1 MYNPDDSF
9 TPGILCMKTSLGRKP
24 LIVCVT
30 DTEYAAVKAN
40 FSDGDRET
48 FQSAILEHGFFGTRP
63 FTLCRFAE
71 MGSRGGDTIAQRM
84 AEILEY
90 LAPTFVVELGICFGL
105 KDDVKI
111 GDVAV
116 CQYAADYELEKVNA
130 TSKQSRVR
138 TTKADP
144 KLYAG
149 LIAFSLRKAFKY
161 GVVGAVYA
169 CGDKVVNSSELKK
182 NILQA
187 IPDAKCGDMESY
199 TLGVACDNKR
209 IPWIVLKASSDDGVN
224 KGDEFQKSAA
234 AASVEFFDAFL
245 TGADEIETYFD
256 VPYEVDFGPRGEF
269 EYISREVFNGA
280 PLRTQEIS
288 TARTSAEIHYHPDME
303 DAWIIVYISKAHSIR
318 RRYVQC

>member
-1 MYNPDDSF
+1 
-9 TPGILCMKTSLGRKP
+9 MKTMLGRKP

-40 FSDGDRET
+40 FSDGARET
-48 FQSAILEHGFFGTRP
+48 FQSAVLEHGFFGAHP
-63 FTLCRFAE
+63 FALCRFSE
-71 MGSRGGDTIAQRM
+71 MGSRGGDTIAHRM
-84 AEILEY
+84 AEVLEY

-130 TSKQSRVR
+130 TSRQPRVR

-144 KLYAG
+144 KLYAE
-149 LIAFSLRKAFKY
+149 LIAFASRKTFNY
-161 GVVGAVYA
+161 HVVGAVYA
-169 CGDKVVNSSELKK
+169 CGDKVVNSPDLKK
-182 NILQA
+182 SILQA

-234 AASVEFFDAFL
+234 AASVEFFDSFL
-245 TGADEIETYFD
+245 VGGNDLEAYFD
-256 VPYEVDFGPRGEF
+256 VPYEVNFGPGGEF
-269 EYISREVFNGA
+269 EYISREIFSGA
-280 PLRTQEIS
+280 PLKT
-288 TARTSAEIHYHPDME
+288 E
-303 DAWIIVYISKAHSIR
+303 DRKSV
-318 RRYVQC
+318 V